1 MRQYSGAKTRQ
12 KGGTIGRDRPTD
24 DTPRQDRRNRMD
36 DLTRRQRETLDA
48 IRVAIRR
55 HGYPPS
61 RRELAQA
68 LGIGHAQSVSEHL
81 SALQKKGYIDVVAD
95 VNRGIRL
102 LEDAEVPLV
111 DLMNP
116 IGEVAA
122 GQPIPADD
130 RIVNSIPSIV
140 AEQFSPRPDYF
151 LTVRGDSMD
160 RVGLHDGDIVGV
172 RATPEARNGEIIVAR
187 FGDEVTLKRFQ
198 RVDARYV
205 ELHPESHNPEHQVM
219 HMDLAK
225 HIIHVDGVVV
235 GHIRQKSSIEAG
247 HEDPRTPDEHGGLGA
262 DPVTRG
268 R

>member
-1 MRQYSGAKTRQ
+1 MRQYSGTKTLQ
-12 KGGTIGRDRPTD
+12 KGGIIGRGRPTD
-24 DTPRQDRRNRMD
+24 DTPRQHRRNRMD

-48 IRVAIRR
+48 IRVAIQR

-61 RRELAQA
+61 RRELARA

-81 SALQKKGYIDVVAD
+81 SALQKKGYIDLVAD

-102 LEDAEVPLV
+102 LDDGEVPLV
-111 DLMNP
+111 DLVSP

-122 GQPIPADD
+122 GQPIPAED
-130 RIVNSIPSIV
+130 RIVNRIPSVV

-160 RVGLHDGDIVGV
+160 RMGLHDGDIVAV
-172 RATPEARNGEIIVAR
+172 RATPEARNGEVIVAR
-187 FGDEVTLKRFQ
+187 FGDEVTLKRFH
-198 RVDARYV
+198 RVDARHV
-205 ELHPESHNPEHQVM
+205 DLHPQSHNPKHQVM
-219 HMDLAK
+219 HIDLAK
-225 HIIHVDGVVV
+225 HIIHIDGVVV

-247 HEDPRTPDEHGGLGA
+247 HEDPKTPNEHSELDA

>member
-1 MRQYSGAKTRQ
+1 MM
-12 KGGTIGRDRPTD
+12 GRERSAA
-24 DTPRQDRRNRMD
+24 DTLRGHNGMD

-48 IRVAIRR
+48 IRMLIRK

-61 RRELAQA
+61 RRELARA
-68 LGIGHAQSVSEHL
+68 LGIGHAQSVSEHV
-81 SALQKKGYIDVVAD
+81 SALRKKGYLDVVPD

-102 LEDAEVPLV
+102 LDDAELPLV
-111 DLMNP
+111 DLISP

-122 GQPIPADD
+122 GQPIPAED
-130 RIVNSIPSIV
+130 RVVSKIPRVV

-151 LTVRGDSMD
+151 LTVRGDSMN
-160 RVGLHDGDIVGV
+160 RVGLTDGDIVGV

-198 RVDARYV
+198 RVDARHV
-205 ELHPESHNPEHQVM
+205 ELHPESHNPQHQVM
-219 HMDLAK
+219 HIDLAK

-247 HEDPRTPDEHGGLGA
+247 PENPTTPDEHTGPDG
-262 DPVTRG
+262 DPATRE

>member
-1 MRQYSGAKTRQ
+1 MVYLSSTRPPTPTHRAKSE
-12 KGGTIGRDRPTD
+12 
-24 DTPRQDRRNRMD
+24 DRRDRMD
-36 DLTRRQRETLDA
+36 DLTRRQRQTLDA

-61 RRELAQA
+61 RRELARA
-68 LGIGHAQSVSEHL
+68 LGIAHAQSVAEHL
-81 SALQKKGYIDVVAD
+81 RALQKKKYIDVVAD

-102 LEDAEVPLV
+102 LEDADVPLV
-111 DLMNP
+111 DLVSP

-130 RIVNSIPSIV
+130 RIVNKIPSAV
-140 AEQFSPRPDYF
+140 AAQFTPRPDYF

-198 RVDARYV
+198 RVDERHV
-205 ELHPESHNPEHQVM
+205 ELHPDSHNPEHQMM
-219 HMDLAK
+219 HIDLAK
-225 HIIHVDGVVV
+225 HILHIDGIVV
-235 GHIRQKSSIEAG
+235 GHMRQKSSIEEGQGDRRA
-247 HEDPRTPDEHGGLGA
+247 RDEHRHLDA
-262 DPVTRG
+262 NPVARG

>member
-1 MRQYSGAKTRQ
+1 MRQYTGARTRQ
-12 KGGTIGRDRPTD
+12 KGGTIDRDRPTN
-24 DTPRQDRRNRMD
+24 DTPREDRHNRMD

-48 IRVAIRR
+48 IRAAIRK

-61 RRELAQA
+61 RRELARA
-68 LGIGHAQSVSEHL
+68 LGIGHAQSVAEHL
-81 SALQKKGYIDVVAD
+81 NALQKKGYIDLVAD

-111 DLMNP
+111 DLMSP

-130 RIVNSIPSIV
+130 RIVNRIPSVV

-151 LTVRGDSMD
+151 LTVRGDSMN

-198 RVDARYV
+198 RVDARHV
-205 ELHPESHNPEHQVM
+205 ELHPESHNPKHQVM
-219 HMDLAK
+219 HIDLAK

-247 HEDPRTPDEHGGLGA
+247 PEDPTTPDEHSDLDA
-262 DPVTRG
+262 DPIAGER
-268 R
+268 

>member
-1 MRQYSGAKTRQ
+1 MRQYSGTQTRQ
-12 KGGTIGRDRPTD
+12 KDGIIGLRPAVD
-24 DTPRQDRRNRMD
+24 DTPREDRRNRMD
-36 DLTRRQRETLDA
+36 ELTRRQRETLDA
-48 IRVAIRR
+48 IRAAIQR

-61 RRELAQA
+61 RRELARA

-81 SALQKKGYIDVVAD
+81 NALQKKGYIDLVPD

-102 LEDAEVPLV
+102 LEDAEIPLV
-111 DLMNP
+111 DLMSP

-130 RIVNSIPSIV
+130 RIVSRIPSVV
-140 AEQFSPRPDYF
+140 AEHFSPRPDYF

-160 RVGLHDGDIVGV
+160 RMGLHDGDIVAV
-172 RATPEARNGEIIVAR
+172 RATPEARNGEVIVAR
-187 FGDEVTLKRFQ
+187 FGDEVTLKRFH
-198 RVDARYV
+198 RVDARHV
-205 ELHPESHNPEHQVM
+205 DLHPRSHNPKHQVM
-219 HMDLAK
+219 HIDLAK

-247 HEDPRTPDEHGGLGA
+247 DEDPRTPDEHSELDA
-262 DPVTRG
+262 EPVTGG

>member
-1 MRQYSGAKTRQ
+1 MRRGSSVDTRQ
-12 KGGTIGRDRPTD
+12 KGGIIARDRRAD
-24 DTPRQDRRNRMD
+24 HTPRAARPDRMD

-48 IRVAIRR
+48 IRAAIRR

-61 RRELAQA
+61 RRELARA

-81 SALQKKGYIDVVAD
+81 TALQKKGYIDLVAD

-111 DLMNP
+111 DLISP

-130 RIVNSIPSIV
+130 RIVSRIPSVV

-172 RATPEARNGEIIVAR
+172 RATPEAGNGEIVVAR
-187 FGDEVTLKRFQ
+187 FGDEVTLKRFR
-198 RVDARYV
+198 RVDTRHV
-205 ELHPESHNPEHQVM
+205 ELHPDSHNPEHQVM
-219 HMDLAK
+219 HIDLAK

-235 GHIRQKSSIEAG
+235 GHIRQKSSVEAG
-247 HEDPRTPDEHGGLGA
+247 HEDPRRPDEHEKLDTKA
-262 DPVTRG
+262 VTRG

>member
-1 MRQYSGAKTRQ
+1 MRQYSGAQAGQ
-12 KGGTIGRDRPTD
+12 KGGIIDRDRAPE
-24 DTPRQDRRNRMD
+24 DTPREHGRDRMD

-48 IRVAIRR
+48 IRAAIRR

-81 SALQKKGYIDVVAD
+81 SALQKKGYIDLVAD

-102 LEDAEVPLV
+102 LEGAEVPLV
-111 DLMNP
+111 DLTSP

-130 RIVNSIPSIV
+130 RIVSRIPSVV

-160 RVGLHDGDIVGV
+160 RVGLHDGDIVAV
-172 RATPEARNGEIIVAR
+172 RATPDARNGEVIVAR

-198 RVDARYV
+198 RVDARHV
-205 ELHPESHNPEHQVM
+205 ELHPESHNPQHQVM
-219 HMDLAK
+219 HIDLAK

-235 GHIRQKSSIEAG
+235 GHIRQKSSIEARD
-247 HEDPRTPDEHGGLGA
+247 ENTRTPDEHSEVDAEPL
-262 DPVTRG
+262 TRG